1 MHEHNQ
7 DIQTHTSYNNYIN
20 IVTIHHIDHVR
31 QPAPPAKL
39 RQHKLLPYWSWP
51 SPFRK
56 GQATPGYVPTYID
69 MVWVRYYFAIFL
81 ILINWLQLQSNVY
94 GVYFGLLPYMLNSS
108 TWTSCVTLNSA
119 YERWSGYFKVKT
131 KGLEAAFGCWICLLM
146 PTGIF
151 NNNIHHDNCIPVY
164 VAVSHSVQTLPRFRV
179 GSGLFI
185 KMTIFLRLL
194 MIFSISYRSEAGKF
208 VLLC

>member
-1 MHEHNQ
+1 MSDNQ
-7 DIQTHTSYNNYIN
+7 PHPPSCANTNCYRTGP
-20 IVTIHHIDHVR
+20 DHPHFARVR
-31 QPAPPAKL
+31 PRLAMSRHRHGL
-39 RQHKLLPYWSWP
+39 STVL
-51 SPFRK
+51 FCN
-56 GQATPGYVPTYID
+56 
-69 MVWVRYYFAIFL
+69 FL